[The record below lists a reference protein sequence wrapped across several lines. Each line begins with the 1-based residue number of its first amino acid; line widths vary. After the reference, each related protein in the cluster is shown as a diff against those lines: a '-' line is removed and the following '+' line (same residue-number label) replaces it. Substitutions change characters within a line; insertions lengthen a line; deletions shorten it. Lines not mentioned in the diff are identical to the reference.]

1 MNSIAVM
8 PRIMMNVLQ
17 NLNIKRDTLEKRTF
31 IPDHFKPRPPP
42 APGPVHQITTTPQ
55 FDSAFKEQGEIHP
68 DQYNNQYLPS
78 SLRNNH
84 NPFSIVASTTTSTEN
99 IPIPIPDGDKQVIS
113 SVLGTG
119 LGDSTQSLAIAP
131 APLNTASID
140 GGNGGIGNGIGGSEL
155 QSADYNS
162 AHKEITVL

>member
-1 MNSIAVM
+1 MFCLICIISS
-8 PRIMMNVLQ
+8 LQ

-31 IPDHFKPRPPP
+31 IPDHFKPRPPTIQP
-42 APGPVHQITTTPQ
+42 PVHQITATPQ
-55 FDSAFKEQGEIHP
+55 SDSAFKEQGEIHP

-99 IPIPIPDGDKQVIS
+99 IPDGDKQVIS

-119 LGDSTQSLAIAP
+119 LSNSTQSLAIAP
-131 APLNTASID
+131 APLDAASID
-140 GGNGGIGNGIGGSEL
+140 GGNGNGNGNGSSEL